1 MSQRGEL
8 PTWVD
13 VGLIPLINLTLAL
26 FISGLVVVII
36 GENPFQA
43 LGFMLKGALGSL
55 KGWSYIFYYATNF
68 IFTGLAVAVAFHAGL
83 FNIGGDGQAYV
94 AGLGAATPGLL
105 LGGVLAAVLPV
116 GISQPI
122 TILVALMGS
131 ILVGAFWAFV
141 PGYLQAK
148 RGSHIVITTIM
159 FNFIASSL
167 MVYLINNVYRPVG
180 KMAVESRAIDDAYI
194 FNFRELGR
202 MIGLK
207 LPSSPLNPVVLIAL
221 LSAFLIWYLLWRTKF
236 GYELRAVGANTDAA
250 IYAGIKPSRIIMI
263 AMAISGGLAGLVA
276 FNEVL
281 GVQHRLLLDFVGGAG
296 FVGIAV
302 ALMGRSHPVGI
313 VLAALLFG
321 LLYQGGTELSFAIQT
336 ISRDMIIVIQG
347 LVILFMGAL
356 EDAFRPT
363 LSKLFFKVED

>member
-1 MSQRGEL
+1 
-8 PTWVD
+8 
-13 VGLIPLINLTLAL
+13 VGLIPLINLVIAL

-36 GENPFQA
+36 GENPFRA
-43 LGFMLKGALGSL
+43 LGIMINGALGSL
-55 KGWSYIFYYATNF
+55 KGWSYMFYYATNF

-83 FNIGGDGQAYV
+83 FNIGGEGQAYA
-94 AGLGAATPGLL
+94 AGLGAAAPGLL
-105 LGGVLAAVLPV
+105 LGGALATFLPA

-122 TILVALMGS
+122 TILVCLLGS
-131 ILVGAFWAFV
+131 ILVGALYGWI

-167 MVYLINNVYRPVG
+167 MVYLINNVFRPTG
-180 KMAVESRAIDDAYI
+180 KMAVESRSIDDAYI
-194 FNFRELGR
+194 FSFREMGR
-202 MIGLK
+202 MLGVK
-207 LPSSPLNPVVLIAL
+207 LPSSPLNPVVFLAL
-221 LSAFLIWYLLWRTKF
+221 LAAFLIWYLLWRTKLGF
-236 GYELRAVGANTDAA
+236 EIRAVGANSEAA
-250 IYAGIKPSRIIMI
+250 IYAGIKPQRIIMI

-276 FNEVL
+276 FNEVI

-356 EDAFRPT
+356 EDAFRPWLT
-363 LSKLFFKVED
+363 RVFAKVED